1 MHEKGS
7 LSNFDVDSSPRL
19 LMGLCAESASMNVSG
34 VLPSHFCTNGYAAS
48 SDPEVPG
55 ISASGRCYYRDS
67 SAYQTDCSASYAGKK
82 RLCICSSP
90 CHAGYYGTSGMC
102 RKCPPRSLTAEGVG
116 MSSVTDCKCVAGT
129 FLVANLSVPFGG
141 SGYCQ
146 PCPVHTLSPSGSTQ
160 PTGVPSTHSLFLSL
174 SLLCLLA
181 WAPVPIAA
189 IIAVDEGLLGM
200 CSQSIAYSKRLII
213 KHPLKPNLSLM
224 PHFQIAS

>member
-1 MHEKGS
+1 MVFPQK
-7 LSNFDVDSSPRL
+7 V
-19 LMGLCAESASMNVSG
+19 CQAKC
-34 VLPSHFCTNGYAAS
+34 LP
-48 SDPEVPG
+48 
-55 ISASGRCYYRDS
+55 
-67 SAYQTDCSASYAGKK
+67 
-82 RLCICSSP
+82 P
-90 CHAGYYGTSGMC
+90 CQCVFVTVGTSLMALCFFLGKTISFGALQA
-102 RKCPPRSLTAEGVG
+102 RYVRYYSSRNSRTTGVHFLELEVWTI
-116 MSSVTDCKCVAGT
+116 SNVTSVTDCKCVAGT

-181 WAPVPIAA
+181 WARVPIAA